1 MSSPRNPLTRA
12 AHWLES
18 QNALSERRLKER
30 PAWWHAAKV
39 VFGTLCLIRSAG
51 LAVHGT
57 GLASAAFAFFFFA
70 AGLILASEGVT
81 MLLRRGDNH
90 DM

>member
-1 MSSPRNPLTRA
+1 VSSPRNPLIRA
-12 AHWLES
+12 AAWLES
-18 QNALSERRLKER
+18 QNALSEQRLKDR

-39 VFGTLCLIRSAG
+39 VFGTLCLIRAAG

-57 GLASAAFAFFFFA
+57 GLASAAFAFFFLA
-70 AGLILASEGVT
+70 AGLVLASEGVT
-81 MLLRRGDNH
+81 MLLHRGDTH